1 MQDITAFDIFDY
13 LPAKIQELLFSQ
25 YMDNVMENV
34 FSIASVSTDNQTE
47 LHRDV
52 VSVLIGKYDIE
63 KLKELLKNKYEL
75 SESMINI
82 VINFL
87 NSKLFGFLKT
97 EMQQTKSIYEQA
109 EKEGVNG
116 INKDMNIR
124 EEMSKKSPEKLVSY
138 IQELANALKEKPEET
153 KEEKKVMFPES
164 ADIDYNEDGTKEE
177 KPIIKSVPIKREVV
191 INSTLP
197 EEIKEEKKVG
207 VPESADVDHN
217 EVAVEKEDAA
227 KEDEESILLKA
238 MRKNKVENTGKL
250 NEYYKSLKNNL
261 SAVDNKEK
269 ENVFQPPFKS
279 DTNNRILIESSF
291 NDGAEQ
297 KKIKD
302 EKDSSQEFK
311 TPVKYNS
318 FNYTKKEDNK
328 ETLSK
333 NDSKFVDLGDFD

>member
-34 FSIASVSTDNQTE
+34 FSIASISTDNQTE

-63 KLKELLKNKYEL
+63 KLKGLLKNKYEL

-138 IQELANALKEKPEET
+138 IQELANALKEKPEEI
-153 KEEKKVMFPES
+153 KEEKKVMF
-164 ADIDYNEDGTKEE
+164 
-177 KPIIKSVPIKREVV
+177 
-191 INSTLP
+191 
-197 EEIKEEKKVG
+197 
-207 VPESADVDHN
+207 PESADVDHN
-217 EVAVEKEDAA
+217 EVAVEKEE
-227 KEDEESILLKA
+227 KETILLKA